1 MVDRHIKS
9 LETTFLNAGASDKVA
24 PHVAGARAQLP
35 QGFDDTVDL
44 GLDGSDI
51 DSDANLPLTTVPT
64 MNLTVMVEVEIK
76 VETIPLT

>member
-1 MVDRHIKS
+1 V
-9 LETTFLNAGASDKVA
+9 V
-24 PHVAGARAQLP
+24 GARAQLP

-44 GLDGSDI
+44 GPDASDI